1 MKKILLMI
9 STVLFF
15 FILFNEEIFSIPAF
29 ARKYNM
35 TCQTCHSPFPKLKP
49 YGDDFAANGFQLKD
63 KESPRY
69 FIETGDDELSL
80 LREIP
85 LALRLEGYASYNS
98 SNSERTDFSTP
109 YLLKIL
115 SGGSIAKDISYYFY
129 FFFSEKGEVSG
140 IEDAYVMFNNLF
152 GSELDVFVGQFQISD
167 PLFKNELRLSFEE
180 YKPYKLKV
188 GLSNINLSYDRG
200 LMLSYNLPTNTDLVF
215 ELTNG
220 NGIGGQNQYSI
231 FDGDKYKNLFFRAS
245 QDIIKSV
252 RVGGFVEYGKESIEN
267 VIQFDNEVFYWGGD
281 LTLKL
286 NDKLELNGQYLQRND
301 NNPIGID
308 YEVTT
313 DAAFVELIFTPKGD
327 ASKWYALGLFNW
339 IESDLSEHNYRTG
352 TFHLGYLLRRN
363 FRLTSEFTYNLKDDF
378 ATVSLGFVSAF

>member
-1 MKKILLMI
+1 MKK
-9 STVLFF
+9 SF
-15 FILFNEEIFSIPAF
+15 FIIFSILFLFIIINEKAYSIPAF
-29 ARKYNM
+29 ARKYSM
-35 TCQTCHSPFPKLKP
+35 SCQTCHSPFPKLKP
-49 YGDDFAANGFQLKD
+49 YGNDFAGNGFQLKD

-80 LREIP
+80 LRELP
-85 LALRLEGYASYNS
+85 LALRLEGYVSYNS

-129 FFFSEKGEVSG
+129 FFFSEKGEVAG
-140 IEDAYVMFNNLF
+140 IEDAYIMFNNLF
-152 GSELDVFVGQFQISD
+152 GSELDISVGQFQISD
-167 PLFKNELRLSFEE
+167 PLFKNELRLSYEE

-200 LMLSYNLPTNTDLVF
+200 LMFSYSFPTNTDLVF
-215 ELTNG
+215 EFTNG

-231 FDGDKYKNLFFRAS
+231 FDDDKYKNLFFRAS
-245 QDIIKSV
+245 QDISKSI
-252 RVGGFVEYGKESIEN
+252 RVGGIVEYGKESIED
-267 VIQFDNEVFYWGGD
+267 VVQFDNEVFYWGGD
-281 LTLKL
+281 LTLTF
-286 NDKLELNGQYLQRND
+286 NDKIELNGQYLQRKD
-301 NNPIGID
+301 DNPIGVN
-308 YEVTT
+308 YETTT

-339 IESDLSEHNYRTG
+339 IESDLSSHNYRSATI
-352 TFHLGYLLRRN
+352 HLGYLLRRN

-378 ATVSLGFVSAF
+378 GMVSLGFVSAL